1 MSEAAAVLVPVKA
14 FSKAKMRLASVL
26 SPEQRAALAR
36 KMAEH
41 VIRASKPLPV
51 VVVCDDIEVA
61 DWAGRLGARALPEPG
76 LGLNGAVNAAFA
88 QLGSEG
94 YGRVVVAHADLPL
107 ASELAWLADIE
118 GIALV
123 PDRREEGTNVISL
136 PARCGFKLFVRP
148 RVVLTSPRG
157 GQAHRPELASHQGPT
172 LGVGRRFS
180 VRYAGS

>member
-94 YGRVVVAHADLPL
+94 YRT
-107 ASELAWLADIE
+107 
-118 GIALV
+118 
-123 PDRREEGTNVISL
+123 RRS
-136 PARCGFKLFVRP
+136 
-148 RVVLTSPRG
+148 SPRRPTP
-157 GQAHRPELASHQGPT
+157 GQ
-172 LGVGRRFS
+172 
-180 VRYAGS
+180 